1 MKKKIAISILLV
13 AVMCASYLFAKEMYK
28 IVPNEVSRLYNKLE
42 LQDIVYEKIGVEL
55 SGIQKSEALSVEDLQ
70 KMNNELVTSLTINKR
85 DIIAQDAKDEGLNT
99 SFRQEKE
106 LMEVKTFNDIEEMQ
120 YNFSIKNQKDIA
132 YNTYC
137 KISVVGNDASKLDEI
152 ASSGKAKLREWIS
165 DIHENIYFI
174 GHIEGR
180 ISPEEGRAIVSKI
193 FKVFSTQ
200 YKDYYVDDLNES
212 TYVYYGYTPYFDG
225 FIKGKGNM
233 KINIQ
238 VGFKYNDE
246 VNQTE
251 VIVAFPL
258 YNFPF

>member
-1 MKKKIAISILLV
+1 MRKKIAMSILII
-13 AVMCASYLFAKEMYK
+13 AAMCASYIFAKEMYK
-28 IVPNEVSRLYNKLE
+28 IVPNEVSRLYNKIE
-42 LQDIVYEKIGVEL
+42 LQDIVYEKMGVEL
-55 SGIQKSEALSVEDLQ
+55 SGIQKSEALSLEDLQ

-85 DIIAQDAKDEGLNT
+85 DITAQDAKDEGINT
-99 SFRQEKE
+99 SFRQEKD
-106 LMEVKTFNDIEEMQ
+106 LIEVKTFNDVEEMQ
-120 YNFSIKNQKDIA
+120 YNFSIKNQKDIS

-137 KISVVGNDASKLDEI
+137 KISIAGNDASQLDEI
-152 ASSGKAKLREWIS
+152 TSGGKAKLREWIS

-174 GHIEGR
+174 GHIEGK
-180 ISPEEGRAIVSKI
+180 ISSEEGRETVSKI
-193 FKVFSTQ
+193 FKAFSAQ

-212 TYVYYGYTPYFDG
+212 TYVYYGYTPYFGD
-225 FIKGKGNM
+225 FIKGKDNM